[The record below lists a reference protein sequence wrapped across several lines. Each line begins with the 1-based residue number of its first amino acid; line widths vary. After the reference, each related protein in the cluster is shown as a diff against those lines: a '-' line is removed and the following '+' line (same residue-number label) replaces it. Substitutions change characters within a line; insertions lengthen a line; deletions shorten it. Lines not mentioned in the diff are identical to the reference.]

1 MLLGRRARGLVL
13 TGALLIIVSYY
24 YFHLLESHS
33 QSNQNNFE
41 ASPRPTWNGKPD
53 DIVTPAASL
62 PQKSWTHTVQE
73 STPLRKPTPVPSTS
87 TTLTTSGAST
97 TRALLSLP
105 TRTAEENDV
114 KTPKVSTSDVLLIF
128 KTGASTIWKRMPLHL
143 TTTLSNGRFPNIV
156 VYSDLEEPLSSN
168 ILSVDVLA
176 NVSEVIKSYDR
187 PAYDSYQELRNPQ
200 GINTYREYSLLP
212 GDESTAVLPGSPPGW
227 RLDRYKFI
235 PMLTHAQQNWPD
247 LKWYIY
253 IEDDSF
259 LFIDNLL
266 DYLSD
271 LSPDAAPAYYGAY
284 SGDGNDT
291 FAQGGSG
298 IVFSRSLMR
307 SVFGGKKVPTLEEY
321 GNYTSNS
328 CCGDIVLG
336 KVLRDHGIFVNER
349 TYGTASLRPEP
360 PWRTGFDTSMWCEK
374 VFSFHH
380 LHQRDLVELDLFDKT
395 AKRPAIFRDVY
406 ERFIAQH
413 IGVGERTGWDNFATK
428 YEVTSNTTTV
438 PLALSVESDRPA
450 LQAAFET
457 PKACKGACHALKD
470 CLGWRHDSAKK
481 ICRLDA
487 VAKLGRET
495 SPQPKWEEKTIITSG
510 WMVERIEERLIG
522 DRCDG
527 KGS

>member
-1 MLLGRRARGLVL
+1 MLLGKRQRGIAL
-13 TGALLIIVSYY
+13 TGILLVIVSYY
-24 YFHLLESHS
+24 YFHLLESHP
-33 QSNQNNFE
+33 QVNQNSLE
-41 ASPRPTWNGKPD
+41 PSPRLAWKGKTD
-53 DIVTPAASL
+53 DVVTPTASL
-62 PQKSWTHTVQE
+62 PQESWTNAAQ
-73 STPLRKPTPVPSTS
+73 KPTPLGTSTPISTS
-87 TTLTTSGAST
+87 PGF
-97 TRALLSLP
+97 P
-105 TRTAEENDV
+105 T
-114 KTPKVSTSDVLLIF
+114 VSTSDVLLIF

-143 TTTLSNGRFPNIV
+143 TTTLSNGRFPNV
-156 VYSDLEEPLSSN
+156 AVYSDLEEPLSSN
-168 ILSVDVLA
+168 ISSVDVLA
-176 NVSEVIKSYDR
+176 DVSEAIKAYDR
-187 PAYDSYQELRNPQ
+187 PAYESYRELRNPQ
-200 GINTYREYSLLP
+200 GINTYREYGLLP
-212 GDESTAVLPGSPPGW
+212 GDESTDVLPGSPPGW

-235 PMLTHAQQNWPD
+235 PMLTHAQRNWPD

-259 LFIDNLL
+259 LFTDNLL
-266 DYLSD
+266 DYLSN
-271 LSPDAAPAYYGAY
+271 LSPDATPAYYGAY
-284 SGDGNDT
+284 SGEGNDT

-307 SVFGGKKVPTLEEY
+307 SVFGGKNIPTLEEY

-349 TYGTASLRPEP
+349 TYGTASFRPEP

-380 LHQRDLVELDLFDKT
+380 LHQRDLVELDLFEKA
-395 AKRPAIFRDVY
+395 AKRPVIFRDVY
-406 ERFIAQH
+406 EKFIAQH
-413 IGVGERTGWDNFATK
+413 IAVGQRAGWDNFATK

-438 PLALSVESDRPA
+438 PLASSVESDRPA
-450 LQAAFET
+450 LKAAFES
-457 PKACKGACHALKD
+457 PQACKQACLGLEE

-481 ICRLDA
+481 ICKLDT

-495 SPQPKWEEKTIITSG
+495 DPQPKWEEKTVITSG
-510 WMVERIEERLIG
+510 WMVERIEERLMG